1 MYQVF
6 SLNSKESAFRNNDS
20 TIPWLLS
27 AWKCDVL
34 LHQRTLIKNNIK
46 KKEPSYQVQM
56 TDTTGM
62 MTERFCK

>member
-46 KKEPSYQVQM
+46 KKRTLIPGANDRHNRHDDREVL
-56 TDTTGM
+56 
-62 MTERFCK
+62 